1 MPRCFLHVPKSAG
14 TSLRAALEAAFP
26 PGSVAPQG
34 FDTSLFCDFDEF
46 DRLAAPARAAVV
58 VGDEA
63 DALAGYRIVSG
74 HFSLPTL
81 ERVAPRSAVA
91 TVLREPRAR
100 LLSLYAYLRLT
111 PDVDRTWAPY
121 EVPGSRGTLDDVL
134 AEPRAAHVVCSQ
146 LCRMLLGDDDP
157 RLPPAAFARPDDAEA
172 IAHDAEERLAG
183 LGFVGI
189 LELGDATWAGL
200 SRHFGAELRPVRAN
214 ETGADGLAAVP
225 EPVAGISEH
234 TLELLEAR
242 TASERLVYESV
253 IAERLGSREQARRVA
268 DSAFA
273 AQLVR
278 FGELMGQ
285 TAARAELDAARG
297 EVAWRDAHIRAL
309 EGSRSWRLTAPLRR
323 ARNVVRRR
331 RGHA

>member
-1 MPRCFLHVPKSAG
+1 VPRCFLHVPKSAG

-34 FDTSLFCDFDEF
+34 FDTSLFCDFDAF
-46 DRLAAPARAAVV
+46 DRLAPPARAAVV

-63 DALAGYRIVSG
+63 DALAGYPVVSG

-81 ERVAPRSAVA
+81 DRVAPRSAVA

-111 PDVDRTWAPY
+111 PDVDGIWAPY
-121 EVPGSRGTLDDVL
+121 EVPGSHGTLDDML

-146 LCRMLLGDDDP
+146 LCRMLLGDDP
-157 RLPPAAFARPDDAEA
+157 RLPPAAFADPDDAEA
-172 IAHDAEERLAG
+172 IAHDAEAELAET
-183 LGFVGI
+183 GFVGV

-200 SRHFGAELRPVRAN
+200 SRHFGVELRPGRAN
-214 ETGADGLAAVP
+214 ETGASGLAAGR
-225 EPVAGISEH
+225 EPVGRISAH

-253 IAERLGSREQARRVA
+253 VAQRLGSREEARRLA
-268 DSAFA
+268 DAAFA

-278 FGELMGQ
+278 YGELMGQ
-285 TAARAELDAARG
+285 VAAQAELAS
-297 EVAWRDAHIRAL
+297 RDAHIRAL

-323 ARNVVRRR
+323 ARHAVRRR
-331 RGHA
+331 RPPA